1 MKTNGRS
8 KIESDDRAVA
18 IYHLVYAHEG
28 FEESAQ
34 ILFKLVQK
42 AQRMKPGRKRK
53 LFLDIEG
60 HRNSE
65 GSFDA
70 DMSELQTDFLMGF
83 LSRFLSEI
91 QAPLFSTANQYVQEN
106 DIPLELIIQNEL
118 EDETQKTT

>member
-70 DMSELQTDFLMGF
+70 DMSELQTEFLMGF
-83 LSRFLSEI
+83 LSRFLLEI
-91 QAPLFSTANQYVQEN
+91 QAPLLSTANQYVQEN
-106 DIPLELIIQNEL
+106 DTPLKLIIQNEL